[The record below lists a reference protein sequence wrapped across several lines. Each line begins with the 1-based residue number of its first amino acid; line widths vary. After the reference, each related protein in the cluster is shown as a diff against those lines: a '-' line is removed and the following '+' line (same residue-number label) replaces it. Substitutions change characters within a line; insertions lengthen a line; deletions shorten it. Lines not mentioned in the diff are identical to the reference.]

1 MHRIIRKEKMQDSAM
16 DGFTYAGK
24 LIPKGKHIDVLAHLR
39 IGHPLRLDVLFS
51 ALFRDISFMIELHR
65 SIVF

>member
-16 DGFTYAGK
+16 DRFIYAGK
-24 LIPKGKHIDVLAHLR
+24 FIPKGKHIDVLA
-39 IGHPLRLDVLFS
+39 IFVLDILS
-51 ALFRDISFMIELHR
+51 ALISFMIELHK

>member
-1 MHRIIRKEKMQDSAM
+1 M

-39 IGHPLRLDVLFS
+39 IGHPLRLDF
-51 ALFRDISFMIELHR
+51 FMIELHR
-65 SIVF
+65 SIVFRYFSNFYSIIYKLIKCGSSSMP

>member
-24 LIPKGKHIDVLAHLR
+24 LIPKGKYIDVLAHLR
-39 IGHPLRLDVLFS
+39 IGHPLRLPVFRNGTPIS
-51 ALFRDISFMIELHR
+51 AIS
-65 SIVF
+65 

>member
-24 LIPKGKHIDVLAHLR
+24 LIPKGKYIDVLAHLR
-39 IGHPLRLDVLFS
+39 IGHPLRLDVF
-51 ALFRDISFMIELHR
+51 HN
-65 SIVF
+65 